1 MSATEDPY
9 YLFKD
14 NVQKSLQE
22 CDVLLQKWK
31 SLLHAVNTAESSEFK
46 SADAAV
52 KSKLKGVEEGVGMLK
67 GMVQRVVS
75 DRSKFAHIDDSEL
88 ESRKAFVKTS
98 EDDVSGVRGQLFSAA
113 AKGKQEADERQSL
126 ASASAAAR
134 DATPTTQYEKAHANV
149 FQSQQQVRRQHE
161 EHQDEHLEAIDNSL
175 SRLGEMA
182 KNIDDELTEQQAMLE
197 DVEEDMDDA
206 HNKMNANLAV
216 IGKMLKTKDR
226 CQIITIVILILVLV
240 GLFIAVMSGI

>member
-1 MSATEDPY
+1 
-9 YLFKD
+9 
-14 NVQKSLQE
+14 
-22 CDVLLQKWK
+22 
-31 SLLHAVNTAESSEFK
+31 
-46 SADAAV
+46 
-52 KSKLKGVEEGVGMLK
+52 MLK

-88 ESRKAFVKTS
+88 EARKAFVKSS
-98 EDDVSGVRGQLFSAA
+98 EDEVSDVRGQLYSAA

-126 ASASAAAR
+126 ASATSAAR
-134 DATPTTQYEKAHANV
+134 DATPTTQFEKAHANV

-161 EHQDEHLEAIDNSL
+161 EHQDEHLSAIDNSL

-182 KNIDDELTEQQAMLE
+182 KNIDDELTEQQTILE
-197 DVEEDMDDA
+197 DVEDEMDDT

-226 CQIITIVILILVLV
+226 CQIISIVVLILVLV

>member
-1 MSATEDPY
+1 
-9 YLFKD
+9 
-14 NVQKSLQE
+14 
-22 CDVLLQKWK
+22 
-31 SLLHAVNTAESSEFK
+31 
-46 SADAAV
+46 
-52 KSKLKGVEEGVGMLK
+52 MLK

-75 DRSKFAHIDDSEL
+75 DRSKFAHIDDNEL
-88 ESRKAFVKTS
+88 EARKAFVKSS
-98 EDDVSGVRGQLFSAA
+98 ESDVSDVRGELFGAA

-134 DATPTTQYEKAHANV
+134 DAAPTSQYGKAHADV

-182 KNIDDELTEQQAMLE
+182 KNIDDELTEHQAMLE